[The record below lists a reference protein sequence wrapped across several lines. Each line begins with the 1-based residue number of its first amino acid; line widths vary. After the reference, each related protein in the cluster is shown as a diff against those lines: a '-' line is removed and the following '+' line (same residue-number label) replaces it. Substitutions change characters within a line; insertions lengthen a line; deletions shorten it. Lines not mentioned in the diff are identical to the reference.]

1 MKEDK
6 MLFVQSCDSRECRKK
21 FKNQLSDLCDAITT
35 VHTFDRKTKEIT
47 CTECG
52 KSYKIN

>member
-1 MKEDK
+1 MKGNK
-6 MLFVQSCDSRECRKK
+6 KIIVQSCDSRKCRKK
-21 FKNQLSDLCDAITT
+21 YKNQLSDICDAVTT
-35 VHTFDRKTKEIT
+35 VHVFDTKTKEIT